1 MNQQQTLALDTV
13 HFLNQQTTDS
23 NPFGDRDEVRS
34 VQTQQRFQQR
44 NPVTAL
50 RAEALRQEAQEILGE
65 PDQHVVAEPASP
77 NVSSDCQL
85 LTSVKREI
93 LAGNPAN
100 LINVLIFYVNVQ
112 VSRGMPNHNHATL
125 NILQDMKNLF
135 VARHAP
141 QPNIVAQLNSV
152 LCALVQNLN
161 NEDYDSTESIV
172 DFVEIVGCYYLREF
186 LIERQVILLD
196 PEAFDLL
203 SAWLSFQFILKRQM
217 PMGVGA
223 VGVGAV
229 GASDVNKELLDCM
242 KMLEE
247 HVSVPVV

>member
-50 RAEALRQEAQEILGE
+50 RAEALRQEAQAIL
-65 PDQHVVAEPASP
+65 DQQPVHDYQHTTTMPA

-85 LTSVKREI
+85 LTSVKREM

-112 VSRGMPNHNHATL
+112 VSRGMPNHNQATL

-186 LIERQVILLD
+186 LIERQVILQD

-217 PMGVGA
+217 PMGATVG
-223 VGVGAV
+223 G
-229 GASDVNKELLDCM
+229 SDVNKELLDCM

-247 HVSVPVV
+247 RVSVPVV